1 MEVRAMGETPT
12 DLVARTR
19 LYRAGRLE
27 KDDFP
32 VEDLSEF
39 LAEPDT
45 VLWVD
50 LCEPDAADLEVVAQE
65 LGLHALAVEDAV
77 DARQRPKLDRY
88 DSHEF
93 LNMYEVRLDRVSGR
107 LQQSEISAFITRQT
121 LVTVRKDRAF
131 DMDAVVA
138 RWDDSQDLA
147 VNGVG
152 FLLWG
157 LIDHVVDGHFDA
169 VEILDDEIE
178 QLEDLLFDEAP
189 HDKDV
194 QRRSFALRASLVKLR
209 RVVLPMREVVNS
221 LLRRDSDVATPA
233 MIPYFQDVYDHVLR
247 ATEWTESLRD
257 LVTTIVETNLTPPGK
272 PAQRDHQEG
281 DELGGHHRRSDSNHR
296 VLRAEPSVPRLR
308 ADFGLRDVLSSHRGD
323 LGRAVCHVQTQ
334 GLAVA
339 TPGTD
344 PIDLVQ
350 DRVDVPGETVP
361 AEIHNG
367 RPWPGTARVSSAV
380 RVHVQL
386 CLGDFHEA
394 SSQRPG

>member
-1 MEVRAMGETPT
+1 MGETPT

-39 LAEPDT
+39 IDEPDT
-45 VLWVD
+45 MLWVD
-50 LCEPDAADLEVVAQE
+50 LCEPDATDLEIVAQE

-93 LNMYEVRLDRVSGR
+93 LNMYEVRLDRASGR
-107 LQQSEISAFITRQT
+107 LELNEISAFITRQV

-138 RWDDSQDLA
+138 RWDDSSDLA

-169 VEILDDEIE
+169 VETLDDEIE
-178 QLEDLLFDEAP
+178 QLEDLLFDDKP

-221 LLRRDSDVATPA
+221 LLRRDLNVATPA
-233 MIPYFQDVYDHVLR
+233 MTPYFQDVYDHVLR

-257 LVTTIVETNLTPPGK
+257 LVTTIVETNLTLQGNRLNVITKKVTSWAAIIAVPTAITGFYGQNLPYPGF
-272 PAQRDHQEG
+272 ARTSG
-281 DELGGHHRRSDSNHR
+281 FVVSCL
-296 VLRAEPSVPRLR
+296 LI
-308 ADFGLRDVLSSHRGD
+308 
-323 LGRAVCHVQTQ
+323 AV
-334 GLAVA
+334 
-339 TPGTD
+339 
-344 PIDLVQ
+344 IS
-350 DRVDVPGETVP
+350 
-361 AEIHNG
+361 
-367 RPWPGTARVSSAV
+367 TALYVTFKRKDW
-380 RVHVQL
+380 L
-386 CLGDFHEA
+386 
-394 SSQRPG
+394 

>member
-1 MEVRAMGETPT
+1 MGETPT
-12 DLVARTR
+12 NLVARTR

-50 LCEPDAADLEVVAQE
+50 LCEPDATDLEVVAQE

-93 LNMYEVRLDRVSGR
+93 LNMYEVRLDPVSGR
-107 LQQSEISAFITRQT
+107 LQLSEISAFITRQT
-121 LVTVRKDRAF
+121 LVTVRKDRSF

-178 QLEDLLFDEAP
+178 RLEDLLFDEGP

-221 LLRRDSDVATPA
+221 LLRRDLAVVTPA
-233 MIPYFQDVYDHVLR
+233 MTPYFQDIYDHVLR

-257 LVTTIVETNLTPPGK
+257 MVTTIVETNLTLQGNRLNVITKKVTSWAAIIAVPTAITGFYGQNLPYPGF
-272 PAQRDHQEG
+272 ARTSG
-281 DELGGHHRRSDSNHR
+281 FVISCLLIVVISTALYVTFRRKDW
-296 VLRAEPSVPRLR
+296 L
-308 ADFGLRDVLSSHRGD
+308 
-323 LGRAVCHVQTQ
+323 
-334 GLAVA
+334 
-339 TPGTD
+339 
-344 PIDLVQ
+344 
-350 DRVDVPGETVP
+350 
-361 AEIHNG
+361 
-367 RPWPGTARVSSAV
+367 
-380 RVHVQL
+380 
-386 CLGDFHEA
+386 
-394 SSQRPG
+394 